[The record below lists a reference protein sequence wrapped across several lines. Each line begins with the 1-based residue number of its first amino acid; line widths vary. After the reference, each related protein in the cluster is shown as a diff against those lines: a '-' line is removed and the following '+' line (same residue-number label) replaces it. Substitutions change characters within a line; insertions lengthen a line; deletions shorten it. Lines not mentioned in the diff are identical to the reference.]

1 MVKLASARESR
12 AYGPRLARNRAEY
25 TNAGLYLFGTI
36 VLVSGFV
43 AQLSNEPRSG
53 LALLLIAL
61 GFLVIVNVH
70 DLVAHLAGVD
80 SHFSLMWFDA
90 QLALVEF
97 AVPVVQTV
105 GTLLYFLGILF
116 LFIQAEKGYGYFKL
130 EKHALNLLIAGPV
143 LWLLGS
149 IHNSCQIYERADDHA
164 QILQQSVLIPFL
176 MGSLL
181 FLVGAILNSQEQS
194 GPVRHHGLDLL
205 GWNWVWLGIAGSFL
219 LFIGGLANVM
229 KVFKFQ
235 QDGGMRLEKLRGG
248 AQERLAHEREGQVP
262 FILEE
267 QRRRRK
273 ESEENQVLLS
283 IREEERRR
291 RRKEAEES
299 IIVEERVEA
308 PAVVPT
314 PYKDVLL
321 GGDNNRA
328 STLMM
333 ASVSSQP
340 QFRYTQPPSKVLH
353 LRNLPWEC
361 TEEELVELGKPF
373 GKVVNTKCNVG
384 ANRNQAFIEFA
395 ELNQAIA
402 MISYYASSSEPAQ
415 VRGKTVYLQYSN
427 RQEIVN
433 NKTTADVA
441 GNVLLVTIEG
451 NDARLVSID
460 VLHLVF
466 SAFGFVH
473 KITTFEKTAGFQALV
488 QFSDSET
495 ASSAKDALDGRS
507 IPRYLIPDLGPCTLR
522 ITYSAHTDL
531 TVKFQ
536 SHRSRDYT
544 NPLLPVAPSAIDSTT
559 GQFNLSSDGKKLET
573 ESNVLLAS
581 IENMQ
586 YAVTLDVLHMVF
598 SAFGPVLKIAMF
610 DKNGGVQ
617 ALIQYPDVQ
626 TAVVAKE
633 ALEGHCIYDGG
644 FCKLHISYSRH
655 TDLSIKVNNDRSRDY
670 TIPNAPMLNTQP
682 SILGQQPPPMVGGV
696 GPHQYSASQF
706 PPSHQ
711 GLAAPQPPVG
721 WGPVATTVGQPMT
734 AQMHGH
740 PYMPAPSTTP
750 PGMAPGMMQLQNQ
763 NGLHHAMPPY
773 HHQ

>member
-1 MVKLASARESR
+1 
-12 AYGPRLARNRAEY
+12 
-25 TNAGLYLFGTI
+25 
-36 VLVSGFV
+36 
-43 AQLSNEPRSG
+43 
-53 LALLLIAL
+53 
-61 GFLVIVNVH
+61 
-70 DLVAHLAGVD
+70 
-80 SHFSLMWFDA
+80 
-90 QLALVEF
+90 
-97 AVPVVQTV
+97 
-105 GTLLYFLGILF
+105 
-116 LFIQAEKGYGYFKL
+116 
-130 EKHALNLLIAGPV
+130 
-143 LWLLGS
+143 
-149 IHNSCQIYERADDHA
+149 
-164 QILQQSVLIPFL
+164 
-176 MGSLL
+176 
-181 FLVGAILNSQEQS
+181 
-194 GPVRHHGLDLL
+194 
-205 GWNWVWLGIAGSFL
+205 
-219 LFIGGLANVM
+219 
-229 KVFKFQ
+229 
-235 QDGGMRLEKLRGG
+235 
-248 AQERLAHEREGQVP
+248 
-262 FILEE
+262 
-267 QRRRRK
+267 
-273 ESEENQVLLS
+273 
-283 IREEERRR
+283 
-291 RRKEAEES
+291 
-299 IIVEERVEA
+299 
-308 PAVVPT
+308 
-314 PYKDVLL
+314 
-321 GGDNNRA
+321 
-328 STLMM
+328 M

-361 TEEELVELGKPF
+361 TEEELIQLGKPF

-384 ANRNQAFIEFA
+384 ANRNQAFIEFE

-451 NDARLVSID
+451 IDARLVTID

-488 QFSDSET
+488 QFLDSET
-495 ASSAKDALDGRS
+495 ASSAKEALDGRS
-507 IPRYLIPDLGPCTLR
+507 IPRYLIPELGPCSLK

-531 TVKFQ
+531 SVKFQ

-544 NPLLPVAPSAIDSTT
+544 NPLLPVASSAIDAT
-559 GQFNLSSDGKKLET
+559 GQFSVGLDGKKLES

-670 TIPNAPMLNTQP
+670 TMLNCLQYNNNG
-682 SILGQQPPPMVGGV
+682 GQYAANGYVGG
-696 GPHQYSASQF
+696 
-706 PPSHQ
+706 
-711 GLAAPQPPVG
+711 
-721 WGPVATTVGQPMT
+721 GQ
-734 AQMHGH
+734 
-740 PYMPAPSTTP
+740 
-750 PGMAPGMMQLQNQ
+750 PGMMPSGPIHDL
-763 NGLHHAMPPY
+763 NGFLHY
-773 HHQ
+773 HQ